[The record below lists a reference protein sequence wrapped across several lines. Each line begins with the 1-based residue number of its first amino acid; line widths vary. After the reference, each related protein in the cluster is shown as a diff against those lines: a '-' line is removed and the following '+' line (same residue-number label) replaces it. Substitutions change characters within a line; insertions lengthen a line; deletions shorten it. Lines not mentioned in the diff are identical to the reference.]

1 MEVIRCDLS
10 LGKTL
15 DMTPKLQMK
24 KLKIDKK
31 GYIEFLIEKVVELI
45 YFIWFGSI
53 SIYIINENF
62 ALYSFIPS
70 PPLLLS
76 QYIFK
81 TCVPINIDL

>member
-15 DMTPKLQMK
+15 DMIPKLQMK

-45 YFIWFGSI
+45 YFI
-53 SIYIINENF
+53 
-62 ALYSFIPS
+62 
-70 PPLLLS
+70 
-76 QYIFK
+76 
-81 TCVPINIDL
+81 

>member
-45 YFIWFGSI
+45 YFI
-53 SIYIINENF
+53 
-62 ALYSFIPS
+62 
-70 PPLLLS
+70 
-76 QYIFK
+76 
-81 TCVPINIDL
+81 